1 MEKRNF
7 NKQGSQN
14 DRFNKGFNKTGERKS
29 FNKDG
34 FKPKQFGNK
43 KPFNKGFKK
52 PFKPSYTIK
61 EGVVLPKETIME
73 LRCTNTDFFNDK
85 IMTLGSYTAGTT
97 GKFIKA
103 GDLVAKCKW
112 KLAEVGIENKEG
124 KVMVHKLNKNSEC
137 IIEDFV
143 PYLISYIFK
152 EVAPGKYLPKLF
164 VQTPDDSN
172 LKKIKYISLKP
183 FGEITGTIK
192 VRETEVIQNEEP
204 VKKLIVKFSQES
216 FNKLKS
222 LREYHNIPSNAQLLR
237 HLIDRAS
244 EAMIDCAE
252 AKSE

>member
-1 MEKRNF
+1 MEKRSF
-7 NKQGSQN
+7 NKQGSSN
-14 DRFNKGFNKTGERKS
+14 GFKKDFNKQGERRS

-43 KPFNKGFKK
+43 PFNKGGFKK

-61 EGVVLPKETIME
+61 EGVTLPKETIME
-73 LRCTNTDFFNDK
+73 LRCTNSDYFNDK
-85 IMTLGSYTAGTT
+85 IMTLGSYTAGNT

-137 IIEDFV
+137 VVEEFI

-152 EVAPGKYLPKLF
+152 EVTPGKFLPKLF

-183 FGEITGTIK
+183 FGEISGVIK

-216 FNKLKS
+216 FNKLKT
-222 LREYHNIPSNAQLLR
+222 LRENYNIPSNAQLLR
-237 HLIDRAS
+237 HLID
-244 EAMIDCAE
+244 EAINGLN
-252 AKSE
+252 K